1 MIYKRLIPVVLIKDG
16 IVIQSFNFNKH
27 LPIGKPKYIV
37 DNLSSW
43 DSDEI
48 IVLDISSSK
57 NKTIFNKELINTL
70 SKHTNVP
77 LTIGG
82 GIVDLKSAELYFKN
96 GADKISINSLFI
108 NKKYDII
115 NTISKEY
122 GAQSVVLSLDFI
134 KDISKGYILYNHLL
148 NSNTKMSINNVF
160 DNIKTYVEVG
170 EILINS
176 VDRDGSKMG
185 YDVDLLKKV
194 DGIISNPILALGG
207 ANKLEHFLKIS
218 KFQNITGMCASNIFL
233 HLEHSSDVFKNLINK
248 QQNQYRENNYFI
260 RN

>member
-16 IVIQSFNFNKH
+16 MVVQSFNFNKH

-37 DNLSSW
+37 DYLSSW

-57 NKTIFNKELINTL
+57 NKTTFNKDLINNL

-82 GIVDLKSAELYFKN
+82 GVVDLKSAELFFKN
-96 GADKISINSLFI
+96 GADKISINSLFV
-108 NKKYDII
+108 NQKFDII
-115 NTISKEY
+115 NLISKEY
-122 GAQSVVLSLDFI
+122 GAQSLVLSLDFV
-134 KDISKGYILYNHLL
+134 KDNNGEYILYNHIV
-148 NSNTKMSINNVF
+148 NSNTIMTINNVI
-160 DNIKTYVEVG
+160 DNIKTKLEVG

-176 VDRDGSKMG
+176 VERDGSKLG
-185 YDVDLLKKV
+185 YDVDLLKKFH
-194 DGIISNPILALGG
+194 GTISNPILALGG
-207 ANKLEHFLKIS
+207 ANKVEHFIEIS

-233 HLEHSSDVFKNLINK
+233 HLEHSSDVFKHLVNK
-248 QQNQYRENNYFI
+248 QEQQYRENNYFI